1 MQIRKKGIPSRNRRV
16 LAETEVAP
24 EASELLLET
33 EDAAQLIAE
42 ITGEDVEV
50 TVDENTVTFAV
61 GDEEYTCEAE
71 GDEEVLESSSRP
83 RKGMRRV
90 SASTKAR
97 KPMGAGRSVRKLP
110 RK

>member
-1 MQIRKKGIPSRNRRV
+1 MQIRKKGVRNMDRRV
-16 LAETEVAP
+16 MAETEVAE
-24 EASELLLET
+24 EATELLLET

-50 TVDENTVTFAV
+50 SVDENSVIFTV

-71 GDEEVLESSSRP
+71 GNEEILEASMRA
-83 RKGMRRV
+83 RKGMRKV
-90 SASTKAR
+90 SASSKMRRTM
-97 KPMGAGRSVRKLP
+97 PMGKTVRKLP